1 MSNEPQLGGVVR
13 VRRLR
18 ERDSRTGLT
27 TAITEE
33 RRAAERVTRI
43 QELLDTLPEPPAGGA
58 DDAATFAARRHAAS
72 ALGEALTRA
81 RAELADAHRITLA
94 ARDRWR
100 SDHSRLAAV
109 ESLVERRAE
118 AHRAEQ
124 RRHETKELDA
134 VAEDLWRRNQP
145 GEAAG

>member
-1 MSNEPQLGGVVR
+1 MSGEPQLGGVVR
-13 VRRLR
+13 VRRIR

-27 TAITEE
+27 TALTEE
-33 RRAAERVTRI
+33 RRAADKVARI
-43 QELLDTLPEPPAGGA
+43 EELLDTLPEPPT
-58 DDAATFAARRHAAS
+58 DDPASFAARRHAAA

-100 SDHSRLAAV
+100 SDRSRLAAV

-118 AHRAEQ
+118 ARRAEE
-124 RRHETKELDA
+124 RRRETKDLDA
-134 VAEDLWRRNQP
+134 VAEDLWRRNNP
-145 GEAAG
+145 EEAAG